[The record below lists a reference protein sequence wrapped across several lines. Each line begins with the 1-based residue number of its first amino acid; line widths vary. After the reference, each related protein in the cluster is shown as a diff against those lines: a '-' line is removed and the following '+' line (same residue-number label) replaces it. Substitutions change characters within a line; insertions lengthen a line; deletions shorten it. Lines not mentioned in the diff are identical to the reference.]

1 MCAVAGGAASQTA
14 QICKF
19 VPQLCQ
25 EDSNGAIMALGPRPE
40 SEAVYDM
47 F

>member
-14 QICKF
+14 QKGCALL
-19 VPQLCQ
+19 QLC
-25 EDSNGAIMALGPRPE
+25 ENGCNLARPE